1 MNLLIHDLN
10 KKAWNNISDRYEGW
24 EVISDNGTIK
34 PCVGCFGCWVKE
46 PGLCVIKDGYDK
58 MGKLIHSAENIVV
71 ISRYTYGG
79 FSSFVKNIFDRS
91 IGLVLPYFEV
101 VDNEMHHKKR
111 YPEDKQFSFIF
122 RGNNLTEEDKA
133 KATKYVEAVVR
144 NFRSAV
150 TDITFEEDVIHAGT
164 INDHEDNIST
174 SNIPESADS
183 EASKTILL
191 NCSLRADK
199 ANSKKLLN
207 ALSHNISSKT
217 EMINL
222 SKYINDTE
230 NLIRILN
237 SAEKIVFGMP
247 LYVDGIP
254 SAPLRL
260 LEKME
265 QSKTG
270 SKRIYVIAN
279 MGLYES
285 SQISNLLSMMK
296 YWCNKCG
303 YEYCGGLAIGAG
315 EMITN
320 MVNIKNPEKGMARYT
335 GKGMIML
342 ADAIDR
348 SESVEDIYADPYKC
362 SRSAYIFM
370 ANMSW
375 PLHARSLGVKKKELL
390 RQL

>member
-10 KKAWNNISDRYEGW
+10 SKEWNNISNRYEGW
-24 EVISDNGTIK
+24 EVISDNGKIK
-34 PCVGCFGCWVKE
+34 PCIGCFGCWVKE
-46 PGLCVIKDGYDK
+46 PGQCVIKDGYDK
-58 MGKLIHSAENIVV
+58 MGKLIHSAEKVVV

-79 FSSFVKNIFDRS
+79 FSSFVKNVFDRS
-91 IGLVLPYFEV
+91 IGWVLPYFEV

-111 YPEDKQFSFIF
+111 YTEDKTFTFIF
-122 RGNNLTEEDKA
+122 RGNNLTEEDKK
-133 KATKYVEAVVR
+133 KAYKYVEAAAR
-144 NFRSAV
+144 NFR
-150 TDITFEEDVIHAGT
+150 ITISDVVFEEDAPQTDTGSDQINNVHT
-164 INDHEDNIST
+164 INVSNTTSEVT
-174 SNIPESADS
+174 SNV
-183 EASKTILL
+183 ILL
-191 NCSLRADK
+191 NCSLRGDK

-207 ALSHNISSKT
+207 VLAQKISAKT

-222 SKYINDTE
+222 SQYFNHPE
-230 NLIRILN
+230 ELIDIIS

-254 SAPLRL
+254 SAALRL
-260 LEKME
+260 MEKIE
-265 QSKTG
+265 QIESGNK
-270 SKRIYVIAN
+270 KIYVVAN

-285 SQISNLLSMMK
+285 CQISNLLSMMK
-296 YWCNKCG
+296 CWCDKCG

-320 MVNIKNPEKGMARYT
+320 MVNVKNPEKGMARNT
-335 GKGMIML
+335 GTGMIRL
-342 ADAIDR
+342 ANAIDR
-348 SESVEDIYADPYKC
+348 SEAIEDIYADPYKC
-362 SRSAYIFM
+362 SRSTYIFM